1 MRKTTVIAT
10 KFYSKYG
17 VMAVVD
23 NLTDGWLSLNKTF
36 THVESPELMKWNTA
50 KREYYLSVRNV
61 LLCSKT
67 SLAPD
72 FYLEDLGYS
81 ANGGKIK
88 NLMGKYLDV
97 QAMRTW
103 LEEIARWQNRDTPY
117 FLPAKDTGKL
127 PGSCLI
133 GFSFRLTPAP
143 HLLMLS
149 RAVEMPHKGGAD
161 LLLMSGIARI
171 IEERMALSEPLGCTW
186 MMDTAWVTSR
196 TARLFLIYQYPR
208 EVRYKNE
215 IFHKGMIE
223 GWQKFFIDGQ
233 PLSFSTGRKM
243 QQFFEQKKSGTLTR
257 GMGAEQFYN
266 KLKEVL

>member
-1 MRKTTVIAT
+1 MIL
-10 KFYSKYG
+10 
-17 VMAVVD
+17 VVD
-23 NLTDGWLSLNKTF
+23 NLTKGWLELNK
-36 THVESPELMKWNTA
+36 ELTKLDDLTPLKWNTT
-50 KREYYLSVRNV
+50 KREYYLAVGNV

-67 SLAPD
+67 SLAPKLW
-72 FYLEDLGYS
+72 LEDLGYS

-88 NLMGKYLDV
+88 NLMGKYLDI

-103 LEEIARWQNRDTPY
+103 MDEIVRWQNRDTPY
-117 FLPAKDTGKL
+117 FLSAKDTGKL

-171 IEERMALSEPLGCTW
+171 LEERLALSAPLECTW
-186 MMDTAWVTSR
+186 FMDTIWVTSR
-196 TARLFLIYQYPR
+196 TARLFLIYQYPKA
-208 EVRYKNE
+208 VRYHNKV
-215 IFHKGMIE
+215 FHKGMIE
-223 GWQKFFIDGQ
+223 GWQKFFINEE
-233 PLSFSTGRKM
+233 PLSYSAGRKM
-243 QQFFEQKKSGTLTR
+243 QQFFQDKKAGTLSHR
-257 GMGAEQFYN
+257 MGSEQFYN